1 MTRLIAFAVGFVI
14 ACGADAQTLQL
25 EGDCGAPELQGLV
38 GQTAEIAE
46 YLDFPDRLV
55 SIRGVNDAVTLE
67 YRSNR
72 LNILLDAGVIVAIR
86 CG

>member
-38 GQTAEIAE
+38 GQTAEIAA
-46 YLDFPDRLV
+46 V
-55 SIRGVNDAVTLE
+55 SYTHLTLPTTP
-67 YRSNR
+67 Y
-72 LNILLDAGVIVAIR
+72 V
-86 CG
+86 